1 MALPFLGLIVLA
13 KVMGP
18 LRLAVLARLPQR
30 YYWDLPEIPLVA
42 YVGITL
48 FGVTMQR
55 CALHFVSITPVT
67 VWKTLS
73 ITAGGV
79 SGLCKGNAILW
90 VIYGVSPLSTVV
102 MVMGS
107 FLLGLCRIAPQRSSM
122 YMARVCQPWLLLAV
136 DSHVMRLGQ
145 CSTCHTVPL

>member
-1 MALPFLGLIVLA
+1 MKDAACAELPRAGLNGKEAIARSREVVQPLRRAMALPFLGLIVLA
-13 KVMGP
+13 KIMGP

-67 VWKTLS
+67 GWKTLFVA
-73 ITAGGV
+73 AGDM
-79 SGLCKGNAILW
+79 SELCKGN
-90 VIYGVSPLSTVV
+90 VV
-102 MVMGS
+102 
-107 FLLGLCRIAPQRSSM
+107 L
-122 YMARVCQPWLLLAV
+122 
-136 DSHVMRLGQ
+136 
-145 CSTCHTVPL
+145 